1 MDSHFD
7 GGERELGNRRSGHM
21 SKQVQTLMGDNINTP
36 RDRDSTFD
44 PHVVHKRETILADS
58 LLDRIIG
65 LYAIGKQRKRDK

>member
-1 MDSHFD
+1 
-7 GGERELGNRRSGHM
+7 
-21 SKQVQTLMGDNINTP
+21 MGDNINTP

-65 LYAIGKQRKRDK
+65 LYAIGK